1 MVIKVCDDLSKSI
14 SEHTPIRPVLIPGTH
29 TIHAGTLGT
38 MQGGLIGLPYFFEF
52 NKIEEIDGKIQ
63 VSHISYTISSNKAKF
78 RTWINEL
85 MICLY
90 FLKIRCT
97 SVEVSHTILKRAST
111 GTI

>member
-38 MQGGLIGLPYFFEF
+38 MQGGLVGLPSFFEF

-78 RTWINEL
+78 TTWINEL
-85 MICLY
+85 IICLY
-90 FLKIRCT
+90 VCLSKSWPSR
-97 SVEVSHTILKRAST
+97 
-111 GTI
+111 